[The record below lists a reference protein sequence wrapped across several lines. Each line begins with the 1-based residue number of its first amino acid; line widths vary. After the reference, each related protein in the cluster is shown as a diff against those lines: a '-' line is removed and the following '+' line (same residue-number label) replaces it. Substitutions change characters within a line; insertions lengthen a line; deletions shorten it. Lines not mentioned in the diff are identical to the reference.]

1 MEENISALEIQLTN
15 ENNEGCEEEDNPK
28 NCDDLDMLQQQHIS
42 FCELKSVGGLC
53 YQ

>member
-1 MEENISALEIQLTN
+1 MNPSLTN
-15 ENNEGCEEEDNPK
+15 ENNEGCEKEHYPENR
-28 NCDDLDMLQQQHIS
+28 DDLDVLQQQHIS